1 MMQVGSKRMRMTVLI
16 SGNGSN
22 FQAILDSIK
31 DGYINAEITAV
42 VSNQAQAYGL
52 QRAADANI
60 TTHVVEAITLEQREA
75 YDKRLLDILNTEQ
88 PDLIVLAGFMRILT
102 ASLLQNFEG
111 KMLNIHPSLLPKY
124 RGLRTHQRAIDA
136 GDNDHGCSIHFV
148 TPELDGG
155 PVILQSKVPIF
166 KDDNAASLAERVRT
180 QELQTYPLAIR
191 WFCQGR
197 LKMLNKKAYLDKKQL
212 PEDGYAT

>member
-22 FQAILDSIK
+22 FQAILDSVK
-31 DGYINAEITAV
+31 GGYINAEITAV

-52 QRAADANI
+52 QRAAEANI
-60 TTHVVEAITLEQREA
+60 TTHVVEAIALEQREA
-75 YDKRLLDILNTEQ
+75 YDQRLLEVLNTEQ
-88 PDLIVLAGFMRILT
+88 PDLVVLAGFMRILT

-136 GDNDHGCSIHFV
+136 GDADHGCSIHFV

-166 KDDNAASLAERVRT
+166 RDDNAASLAERVRT

-197 LKMLNKKAYLDKKQL
+197 LQMINKKAYLDKKQL